1 MIPKKASSIYKQ
13 LSEDTDFEES
23 MIETFIEY
31 YYKEV
36 RTVLSNLMHPRVNV
50 EGLGHF
56 VAKPVLVKRDI
67 PKITEKLQNHDT
79 STFGAYFNKKGLEI
93 KLEQLL
99 ELEKKILIEEERK
112 NNFIK
117 TKNENSTNS
126 NLEE

>member
-13 LSEDTDFEES
+13 LSEDTNLEES

-31 YYKEV
+31 YYKEI
-36 RTVLSNLMHPRVNV
+36 RNVLSNLMYPRVNV

>member
-126 NLEE
+126 NLGE

>member
-13 LSEDTDFEES
+13 LSEDTNLEES

-31 YYKEV
+31 YYKEI
-36 RTVLSNLMHPRVNV
+36 RNVLSNLMYPRVNV

-56 VAKPVLVKRDI
+56 VAKPILVKRDI